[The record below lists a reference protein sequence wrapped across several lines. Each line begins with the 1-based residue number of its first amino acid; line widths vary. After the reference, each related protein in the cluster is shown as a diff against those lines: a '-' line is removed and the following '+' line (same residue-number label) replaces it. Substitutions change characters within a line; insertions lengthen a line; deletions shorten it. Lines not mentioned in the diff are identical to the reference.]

1 MSRKFSC
8 REPVYASWQDAVS
21 LLPNAGVHYLE
32 AQMRPAEELGAVVTG
47 AAEHG
52 VTVLTVAGGVN
63 LDSDESV
70 ATYLARLDAAAQ
82 FGVPIAFTSA
92 SGKEKDR
99 DYYMGRLRELAAEAE
114 RRGVVISLETHPP
127 FCQNADQML
136 ATVDAVAHS
145 HLKINLDTANI
156 FYYNHGLDSAD
167 ELEKIVDH
175 VASLHL
181 KDSDGSYESF
191 DFPVLGRGVVRF
203 ERIFATLDDAGFDGP
218 LTLEL
223 EGPVVGGKDRD
234 ERHAAVVA
242 CMEYL
247 RSIGVA

>member
-1 MSRKFSC
+1 MTRKFSC
-8 REPVYASWQDAVS
+8 REPVYASWEDAVR
-21 LLPNAGVHYLE
+21 LLPDAGIRYFE
-32 AQMRPAEELGAVVTG
+32 AQMRPAEELGALVS
-47 AAEHG
+47 AAEEHG
-52 VTVLTVAGGVN
+52 VKVLTLAGGVN
-63 LDSDESV
+63 LDSDESA
-70 ATYLARLDAAAQ
+70 ATYAAALEAAAQ
-82 FGVPIAFTSA
+82 FDVPIVFTSA
-92 SGKEKDR
+92 SGKEKER
-99 DYYMGRLRELAAEAE
+99 GYYMGRLRELAAEAE
-114 RRGVVISLETHPP
+114 RRDVVISLETHPP

-136 ATVDAVAHS
+136 ETVNAVAHS

-167 ELEKIVDH
+167 ELERVVDH

-191 DFPVLGRGVVRF
+191 EFPILGQGVVQW
-203 ERIFATLDDAGFDGP
+203 ERIFATLDEAGFDGP
-218 LTLEL
+218 LTIEL

-247 RSIGVA
+247 RSIGAA

>member
-127 FCQNADQML
+127 
-136 ATVDAVAHS
+136 
-145 HLKINLDTANI
+145 
-156 FYYNHGLDSAD
+156 SARMPTRCWRQWTR
-167 ELEKIVDH
+167 
-175 VASLHL
+175 S
-181 KDSDGSYESF
+181 
-191 DFPVLGRGVVRF
+191 
-203 ERIFATLDDAGFDGP
+203 RIP
-218 LTLEL
+218 
-223 EGPVVGGKDRD
+223 
-234 ERHAAVVA
+234 
-242 CMEYL
+242 
-247 RSIGVA
+247 I